1 MGHKIERNRH
11 FNGSL
16 YEFLMKM
23 KIKVKVVK
31 IVSINRDRKI
41 IGFLF
46 IVKRGR
52 MESNHRTRLNME
64 FKLLVES

>member
-23 KIKVKVVK
+23 KMKVKVVK

-41 IGFLF
+41 IGFCLLLN
-46 IVKRGR
+46 GGGW
-52 MESNHRTRLNME
+52 NRTIAHA
-64 FKLLVES
+64 